1 MSAYWRTPVMSALR
15 PESVPPPMPLP
26 MMWRISPPFS
36 AQSSEV
42 PVPMLTT
49 TARSFRLSARPPTP
63 TEGNS
68 STLPERTP

>member
-1 MSAYWRTPVMSALR
+1 
-15 PESVPPPMPLP
+15 MPLP

-68 STLPERTP
+68 STLIVRTP